1 MQVVEALDAG
11 DMLAK
16 SRRRIG
22 PDETSEELEQAL
34 AEDGARL
41 LLHTIEQIEA
51 GTNTPEPQD
60 HSASSYAPRLR
71 KDEGLIDWTRSA
83 PEIHNQVRGLYP
95 WPHTYSYLDG
105 ARVIV
110 LKTQV
115 RHTTGPLRADTTPP
129 AGTILDVTRDAIEV
143 LTGDG
148 VIAITELQPE
158 GRRPMSTRDFVAGR
172 PVRPGMTFGS

>member
-1 MQVVEALDAG
+1 MRDNVCSCGNLRE
-11 DMLAK
+11 
-16 SRRRIG
+16 RRGAFSKLSPGPRITG
-22 PDETSEELEQAL
+22 C
-34 AEDGARL
+34 L
-41 LLHTIEQIEA
+41 LII
-51 GTNTPEPQD
+51 
-60 HSASSYAPRLR
+60 
-71 KDEGLIDWTRSA
+71 TRS
-83 PEIHNQVRGLYP
+83 ILYP

-105 ARVIV
+105 ARGIV